1 MLRLICALY
10 ATLTCEDAALLRVIA
25 GATDL
30 VAGRGWSRVDSLL
43 SASFFGHRSQ
53 KEFVVFHCYH
63 SLPVLFFGCSLI
75 LIYLTSQHCS
85 KNAWDSSGGSQALGS
100 IQSSLPQGTK
110 DYLADAQNKVFN
122 RKNLRSPTVFFGL
135 GEEKPFYLE
144 RVPSL
149 ITERVKHNLSFFYL
163 NYALL
168 TALLFCLTLL
178 ISPSAIIGIGLL
190 GFAWMAVIR
199 ATAEGSVQIKGESNK
214 FFFITSIHN
223 SSIFSHPLF
232 ATYLQELP
240 LLKNKQQ

>member
-1 MLRLICALY
+1 ML
-10 ATLTCEDAALLRVIA
+10 
-25 GATDL
+25 
-30 VAGRGWSRVDSLL
+30 
-43 SASFFGHRSQ
+43 
-53 KEFVVFHCYH
+53 
-63 SLPVLFFGCSLI
+63 SLI

-110 DYLADAQNKVFN
+110 DYIADAQNKVFN

-163 NYALL
+163 NYVLL

-223 SSIFSHPLF
+223 SSIFSHPPSLPTCRNYYYSKTSNNSNGCIQCHGVDLASGTHLLVDCVNVWFLDRCSLF
-232 ATYLQELP
+232 VAGRF
-240 LLKNKQQ
+240 NA

>member
-1 MLRLICALY
+1 MAL
-10 ATLTCEDAALLRVIA
+10 TDDSTTSSTNSGGIA
-25 GATDL
+25 GA
-30 VAGRGWSRVDSLL
+30 L
-43 SASFFGHRSQ
+43 SALNSAS
-53 KEFVVFHCYH
+53 
-63 SLPVLFFGCSLI
+63 SNI
-75 LIYLTSQHCS
+75 
-85 KNAWDSSGGSQALGS
+85 KNVWDSSGGSQALGS

-199 ATAEGSVQIKGESNK
+199 ATAEGSVQIKGITITQKQATIAMGAFSVMVLIWLLAHIFWWTVSTSGFLTGVHCLLRDASMHKDEEDRVEMQGDLSLDEEST
-214 FFFITSIHN
+214 FLN
-223 SSIFSHPLF
+223 SG
-232 ATYLQELP
+232 ADAGTMA
-240 LLKNKQQ
+240 

>member
-1 MLRLICALY
+1 MQHYCGSLLGPQIWLQEGGGLELIVYYLPLSLCI
-10 ATLTCEDAALLRVIA
+10 DRKK
-25 GATDL
+25 
-30 VAGRGWSRVDSLL
+30 SLL
-43 SASFFGHRSQ
+43 SFIATIHYLYFF
-53 KEFVVFHCYH
+53 V
-63 SLPVLFFGCSLI
+63 CSLI

>member
-1 MLRLICALY
+1 MQHYCGSLLGPQIWLQEGGGLELIVYYLSLSLC
-10 ATLTCEDAALLRVIA
+10 IA
-25 GATDL
+25 
-30 VAGRGWSRVDSLL
+30 RKKSLL
-43 SASFFGHRSQ
+43 SLIVTSH
-53 KEFVVFHCYH
+53 Y
-63 SLPVLFFGCSLI
+63 LYFFGCSLI

-110 DYLADAQNKVFN
+110 DYIADAQNKVFN